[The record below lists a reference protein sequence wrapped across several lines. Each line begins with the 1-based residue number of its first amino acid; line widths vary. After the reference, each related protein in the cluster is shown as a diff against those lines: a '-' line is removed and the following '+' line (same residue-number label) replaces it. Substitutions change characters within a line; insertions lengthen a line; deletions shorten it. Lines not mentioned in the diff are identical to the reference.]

1 MGMKELVP
9 IREPAKGGVI
19 ARTSRPTA
27 MPQPKTLY
35 AANPVAYAS
44 TSM

>member
-1 MGMKELVP
+1 MLVP
-9 IREPAKGGVI
+9 SRELAKDGAIMRASHPI
-19 ARTSRPTA
+19 AMSY
-27 MPQPKTLY
+27 PKTLY